1 MRRAALEMRRPRMGE
16 VGSMALSLLLLAS
29 QPMRDANTPARWF
42 ARDGAGRHA
51 VKSDDL
57 PSRARA

>member
-1 MRRAALEMRRPRMGE
+1 
-16 VGSMALSLLLLAS
+16 MALSLLLLAS
-29 QPMRDANTPARWF
+29 QPVRDANTPARWF
-42 ARDGAGRHA
+42 ARDGGGRHA

>member
-29 QPMRDANTPARWF
+29 QPVRDANTPARWF
-42 ARDGAGRHA
+42 VRDGARNRL
-51 VKSDDL
+51 KSDGL
-57 PSRARA
+57 LSRAHA